1 MSAIVV
7 FGGQV
12 SGKLMSDVG
21 VGGQMSDCVPVVCGA
36 TRLCRTLQSGS
47 CTEVFGNR
55 RTNMVA
61 LNAINQ
67 MWTWLELIRELV
79 WVGSDFLVGWV
90 GFDFVCKIDTRT
102 DRTMHYKNTR
112 YFTLQ

>member
-21 VGGQMSDCVPVVCGA
+21 VGGKCPTACP
-36 TRLCRTLQSGS
+36 LCEAQHGFRRTLQSGS

-67 MWTWLELIRELV
+67 MWTWLELIHELV

-102 DRTMHYKNTR
+102 DRTMNYKNTH
-112 YFTLQ
+112 YFTL